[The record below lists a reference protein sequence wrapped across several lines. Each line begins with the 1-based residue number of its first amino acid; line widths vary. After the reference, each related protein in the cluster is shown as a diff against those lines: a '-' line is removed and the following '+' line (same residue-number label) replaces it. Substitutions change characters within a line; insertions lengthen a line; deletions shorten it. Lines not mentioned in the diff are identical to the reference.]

1 MLKNMSRIKKSFDDY
16 VVYFKEGKL
25 NDTNIAKEMGVSKAN
40 VSKMR
45 HKWEA
50 VKDNSEYVR
59 DNKLTIHEDTLTNIL
74 LHASQSNAQAR
85 DLKSQFS
92 IARSLL
98 GIEFINSFS
107 RYVELELKTHD
118 DQIDKI
124 ESKIISLSK
133 ECEHSQEENSN
144 EDLTLQLSQL
154 KKEREV
160 KKMQLYYEMLQK
172 LKATDVESRFKFQV

>member
-1 MLKNMSRIKKSFDDY
+1 MLNM
-16 VVYFKEGKL
+16 
-25 NDTNIAKEMGVSKAN
+25 
-40 VSKMR
+40 
-45 HKWEA
+45 
-50 VKDNSEYVR
+50 
-59 DNKLTIHEDTLTNIL
+59 LTIINLLIHEDTLTNIL

-92 IARSLL
+92 MARSLL

-144 EDLTLQLSQL
+144 EDLRLQLSQL

-172 LKATDVESRFKFQV
+172 LKATDVESRFLILHIRSLRVHFSKMKFL